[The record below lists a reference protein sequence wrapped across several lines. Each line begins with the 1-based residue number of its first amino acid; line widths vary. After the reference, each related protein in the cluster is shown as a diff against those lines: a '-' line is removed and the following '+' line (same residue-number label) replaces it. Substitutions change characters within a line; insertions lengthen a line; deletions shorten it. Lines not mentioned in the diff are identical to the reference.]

1 MSTINIPV
9 TITAQE
15 INDILCT
22 ALNGGINYWCN
33 GYNCNLTMEDV
44 VVDHK
49 YEYVGH
55 GGYITLDTKDND
67 EGHNDLIVTK
77 HAMLHGIQ
85 QWVNKN
91 SNQVETVLVSNNPT
105 YTTIEIGNIDA
116 GDADHI
122 VQYAMFDKI
131 IYG

>member
-67 EGHNDLIVTK
+67 DGHNNLIVTK

-85 QWVNKN
+85 RWVNRN
-91 SNQVETVLVSNNPT
+91 LIHVETVMVFDRINNKPA
-105 YTTIEIGNIDA
+105 YTTIETGNIDA
-116 GDADHI
+116 GDI
-122 VQYAMFDKI
+122 CL
-131 IYG
+131 YGIK